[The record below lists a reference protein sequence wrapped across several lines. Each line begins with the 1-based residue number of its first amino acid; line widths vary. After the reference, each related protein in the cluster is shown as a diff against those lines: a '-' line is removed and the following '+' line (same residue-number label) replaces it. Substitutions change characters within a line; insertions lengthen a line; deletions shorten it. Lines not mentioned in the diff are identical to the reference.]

1 MVDISPTTMYAFI
14 GIFAVCIGALIGKLA
29 DPRFRCRQMRRFLH
43 KNYIIVAIV
52 EKDQKTI
59 SNRVMNAEMDYIT
72 DGVFAWIA
80 KQGSIYRANSAEMSP
95 NMFKGEDEFKK
106 STTFF
111 KITKKNI
118 RWEEGV
124 PTIYVDRD
132 NVKPLN
138 FFDDKT
144 NVKPNELS
152 SANTAFLSNQ
162 RAKDLATNNN
172 AQIIMIIILI
182 ASCIAAWFAYQANN
196 IANEIKTGLASGAFQ
211 TVPMPQGGTM
221 QNGTLVINAGGK

>member
-14 GIFAVCIGALIGKLA
+14 GIFAACIGALIGKLA

-43 KNYIIVAIV
+43 KNYIIVSIV

-80 KQGSIYRANSAEMSP
+80 KQGSIYRANSADMSP
-95 NMFKGEDEFKK
+95 NMFRSEDEFKK

-111 KITKKNI
+111 KIAKKNI

-162 RAKDLATNNN
+162 RSKDLATNNN
-172 AQIIMIIILI
+172 AQIIMIIILL
-182 ASCIAAWFAYQANN
+182 ASCVAAWFSYQAYT
-196 IANEIKTGLASGAFQ
+196 IAGEIKTGLAAGSYN
-211 TVPMPQGGTM
+211 TVSIPQGGTY